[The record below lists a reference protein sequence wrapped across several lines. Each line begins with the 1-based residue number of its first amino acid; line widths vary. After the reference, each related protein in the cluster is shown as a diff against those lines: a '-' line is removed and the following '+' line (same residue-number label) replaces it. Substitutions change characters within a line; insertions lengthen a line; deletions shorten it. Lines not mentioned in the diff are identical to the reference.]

1 MKNGLQHFKVFLFCS
16 LVFCIAMYTAS
27 TAVLAAGSGS
37 PAKQAKTPLPQSAD
51 ANETINI
58 WPQGAWYGPGMFEK
72 VEVKL
77 HVFLPD
83 ATKATGQGVI
93 ICPGGGYRALCIVPE
108 GYKIAKWL
116 NAHGI
121 AGFVLEYRLPDG
133 RPFVPLA
140 DAGRAI
146 RYVRANAERFHV
158 RTQAI
163 GIIGFS
169 AGGHLAST
177 AVTHFDQGRPNDAD
191 PIRRVSSRPDFGIL
205 IYPVVTL
212 TDKTHAGTKNNLL
225 GKNQTEEMIIM
236 FSNEKQV
243 GPDTPPVFLAHAVD
257 DRTVPIVNSTSFVDS
272 MKKFGRSVRYVE
284 LANGGHGLNG
294 YKGPSW
300 DKWQAE
306 CIQWLGEQN
315 TLNK

>member
-1 MKNGLQHFKVFLFCS
+1 MKNRAQRLGVFLFCHVAICMAIWMVS
-16 LVFCIAMYTAS
+16 AEVFAAKPGLPAAKVKTA
-27 TAVLAAGSGS
+27 
-37 PAKQAKTPLPQSAD
+37 LPQPDD

-58 WPQGAWYGPGMFEK
+58 WPQGAWYGPGLFEK

-83 ATKATGQGVI
+83 AAKATGQGVV

-121 AGFVLEYRLPDG
+121 AGFVLEYRLPNG
-133 RPFVPLA
+133 RPFVPVA

-158 RTQAI
+158 RTNAI

-169 AGGHLAST
+169 AGGHLAAT
-177 AVTHFDQGRPNDAD
+177 AVTHFDQGRANDPD
-191 PIRRVSSRPDFGIL
+191 PVRRVSSRPDFGIL

-212 TDKTHAGTKNNLL
+212 TDKTHAGTKRNLL
-225 GKNQTEEMIIM
+225 GEYQT
-236 FSNEKQV
+236 
-243 GPDTPPVFLAHAVD
+243 
-257 DRTVPIVNSTSFVDS
+257 
-272 MKKFGRSVRYVE
+272 
-284 LANGGHGLNG
+284 
-294 YKGPSW
+294 
-300 DKWQAE
+300 
-306 CIQWLGEQN
+306 
-315 TLNK
+315 